1 MIIRV
6 IRIILSGIIFCYD
19 RIGNQIQKQT
29 AVTADQSA
37 DDLIQIIFS
46 NDTTQ
51 YKECPDPKAATA
63 AGSIFYFRKLRVRKI
78 FQEICIRIH
87 HIRITIRTLTYGSVY
102 RHRVFFAGIVS
113 SAIGIVNIGNTLD
126 CFS

>member
-1 MIIRV
+1 MIICV

-19 RIGNQIQKQT
+19 RIGNQIQKQA

-37 DDLIQIIFS
+37 DDLIQMIFS
-46 NDTTQ
+46 DDTAQ

-63 AGSIFYFRKLRVRKI
+63 AGSIFDFRKLRVRKV
-78 FQEICIRIH
+78 FQEICIWIH
-87 HIRITIRTLTYGSVY
+87 HIRIAIRTLTYGCVD

-113 SAIGIVNIGNTLD
+113 STIGIVNISNTLD